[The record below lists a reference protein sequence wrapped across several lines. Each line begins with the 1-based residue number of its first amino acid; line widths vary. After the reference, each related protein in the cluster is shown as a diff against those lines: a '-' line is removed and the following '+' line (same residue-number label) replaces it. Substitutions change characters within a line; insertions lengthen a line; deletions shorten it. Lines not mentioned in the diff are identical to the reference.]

1 MTTTTNTNAPEAIT
15 PEALLAA
22 AAAFAARTD
31 KFAAGKAATCADLA
45 AKLRRYGR
53 FASEA
58 QEGYARKLIQWAVP
72 REREAR
78 PTVALPAVRALV
90 IDRGL
95 SLHLGC
101 CKVVKFRGGAVGVVS
116 TKFGLA
122 TYGVIDAAGSF
133 ERFAACTDLIAETL
147 LDVEAR
153 GIEAVADIGRATGR
167 CCVCARE
174 LTDAASIEAGI
185 GPVCAAK
192 F

>member
-1 MTTTTNTNAPEAIT
+1 MTTTNNTAAEAVT

-31 KFAAGKAATCADLA
+31 RFAQGKAATCADLA
-45 AKLRRYGR
+45 SKLRRYGR

-58 QEGYARKLIQWAVP
+58 QEGFARKLIQWSVP
-72 REREAR
+72 REAR
-78 PTVALPAVRALV
+78 PTVSLPAVRALV

-101 CKVVKFRGGAVGVVS
+101 CKVVAFKGGAVGVVS

-122 TYGVIDAAGSF
+122 TYGVIDAAGNF
-133 ERFAACTDLIAETL
+133 ERFGACSDLIAETL
-147 LDVEAR
+147 LDVESR

-174 LTDAASIEAGI
+174 LTDAESIAAGI
-185 GPVCAAK
+185 GPVCAGK

>member
-1 MTTTTNTNAPEAIT
+1 MTTTTPTDAIT

-22 AAAFAARTD
+22 AAAFASRTD
-31 KFAAGKAATCADLA
+31 RFATGKAATCADLA
-45 AKLRRYGR
+45 AKLRRYGS

-58 QEGYARKLIQWAVP
+58 QESYARKLIEWAVP

-78 PTVALPAVRALV
+78 PTIALPGVRALV

-101 CKVVKFRGGAVGVVS
+101 CKVVAFKGGAVGVVS
-116 TKFGLA
+116 VRFGLA
-122 TYGVIDAAGSF
+122 TYGVIDASGNF
-133 ERFAACTDLIAETL
+133 ERFGACSDLIAETL
-147 LDVEAR
+147 IDVESR

-174 LTDAASIEAGI
+174 LTDAESIAAGI
-185 GPVCAAK
+185 GPVCATK

>member
-1 MTTTTNTNAPEAIT
+1 MTTTNTAEAVT
-15 PEALLAA
+15 PEQLLAA
-22 AAAFAARTD
+22 AAAFAGRTD

-45 AKLRRYGR
+45 SKLRRYGR

-58 QEGYARKLIQWAVP
+58 QEGYARKLIDWSTP
-72 REREAR
+72 RAREPR
-78 PTVALPAVRALV
+78 QTVALPGVRAL

-101 CKVVKFRGGAVGVVS
+101 CKVVSFKGGAAGVVS
-116 TKFGLA
+116 TKFGVS
-122 TYGVIDAAGSF
+122 TYGVIDAAGNF
-133 ERFAACTDLIAETL
+133 ERFAACSDLIAETL

-174 LTDAASIEAGI
+174 LTDAESIAAGI

>member
-1 MTTTTNTNAPEAIT
+1 MTTINTAPEAVT
-15 PEALLAA
+15 SEALLQA

-31 KFAAGKAATCADLA
+31 RFAIGKASVCADLA
-45 AKLRRYGR
+45 SKLRRYGR

-78 PTVALPAVRALV
+78 PTVALPGVRALV
-90 IDRGL
+90 LDRGM

-101 CKVVKFRGGAVGVVS
+101 CKVVAFKGGAVGVVS
-116 TKFGLA
+116 TKFGVS
-122 TYGVIDAAGSF
+122 TYGVIDAAGNF
-133 ERFAACTDLIAETL
+133 ERFAACSDLIAETL

-174 LTDAASIEAGI
+174 LTDAASIAAGI
-185 GPVCAAK
+185 GPVCASK